1 MSHTNGSTPRPA
13 APRQA
18 CYSTRASPAS
28 DRFVDYTDASIS
40 VVDYFL
46 KHYGITLTMPHLP
59 CLKVGREF
67 DPVEIPMEVCKF
79 LPGQVKRDLTS
90 EQKVHPLTSCSPTPP
105 YSPSLLPYY
114 TLLYTPSVALHPLV
128 PLLHRPTP
136 PCTALLPRTP
146 P

>member
-1 MSHTNGSTPRPA
+1 M
-13 APRQA
+13 
-18 CYSTRASPAS
+18 
-28 DRFVDYTDASIS
+28 FVDYTDASIS

-90 EQKVHPLTSCSPTPP
+90 EQKVAMIKEVWHIPPTSDCVLSTCDAPLTT
-105 YSPSLLPYY
+105 Y
-114 TLLYTPSVALHPLV
+114 
-128 PLLHRPTP
+128 
-136 PCTALLPRTP
+136 
-146 P
+146 